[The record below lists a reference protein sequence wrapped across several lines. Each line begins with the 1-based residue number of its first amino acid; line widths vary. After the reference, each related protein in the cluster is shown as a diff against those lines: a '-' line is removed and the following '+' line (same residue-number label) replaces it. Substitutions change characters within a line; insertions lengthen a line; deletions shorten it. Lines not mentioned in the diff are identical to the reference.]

1 MYIWFTTIIIFHIIV
16 VNFLGRFLNT
26 WGFVFQAIPGDG
38 NGMIFRFDPFHEV
51 FFTHNDDNNSGLMVV

>member
-1 MYIWFTTIIIFHIIV
+1 M
-16 VNFLGRFLNT
+16 NFLGRFLNT

-51 FFTHNDDNNSGLMVV
+51 FSTHNDDNNSGLMVV